1 MSVLSALV
9 VWNSNHVVDGWSR
22 RWCEAIKKYRPNICV
37 YIYLSIYPPNT
48 KWGYAW
54 KPPQQT
60 AVGSLPVFYSLLFHD
75 DFLIPLK
82 GQNQLTARPDVSLKK
97 SMDELIEVKKALDI
111 NVYAGC
117 VGVWTDMYDIF
128 KGLGMIPPSKET
140 WAHPFEFQTW
150 KLFGIVISFK
160 ALVEP
165 LTKVTFATDGKHRY
179 RKHCHWWLLGL
190 GAAKCWGGSRAK
202 ICCCSVWVPCLGLGI
217 AYFVWACAILG
228 WGSAYFMWCW
238 ALACFRKGLENGN
251 VLEPKRMLFWHW
263 AMLCANCGEFNGEK
277 VYTLWTCG
285 WVCCWRAC
293 ARFQPQFLSS
303 NRLPVEVRFCK
314 PRQTNTDKRI
324 FALHRAQEVLCI
336 LSILSAAPSQH
347 SAKHLLWTSHPRM

>member
-1 MSVLSALV
+1 MYMRDV
-9 VWNSNHVVDGWSR
+9 
-22 RWCEAIKKYRPNICV
+22 
-37 YIYLSIYPPNT
+37 
-48 KWGYAW
+48 WGYERICMI
-54 KPPQQT
+54 
-60 AVGSLPVFYSLLFHD
+60 YS
-75 DFLIPLK
+75 
-82 GQNQLTARPDVSLKK
+82 
-97 SMDELIEVKKALDI
+97 
-111 NVYAGC
+111 
-117 VGVWTDMYDIF
+117 
-128 KGLGMIPPSKET
+128 KGLEWSPPSKET
-140 WAHPFEFQTW
+140 WTHPFEFQTW

-179 RKHCHWWLLGL
+179 RKHCHWWLHGL

-228 WGSAYFMWCW
+228 WGSASFMWCW

-263 AMLCANCGEFNGEK
+263 AMLCANCGEFSGEK